1 MRRNLA
7 AYRPYQVFL
16 NYPFD
21 RGYAN
26 IGDAL
31 NFAVVAAGLL
41 PVCALDLT
49 TPDRP
54 RLEML
59 VDAISN
65 CHYSVHDL
73 SRAHGEEDGNFARMN
88 MPIEM
93 GLALYP
99 ALHSQRHDH
108 RCAFFIETPNDYKKF
123 ASDLAGLDPQCH
135 NGSDLTALTQMYEWL
150 RGVVAPQI
158 FNDQPAVVVLD
169 RFAVYRDRIGRI
181 QGSGVGG
188 CASHAESREI
198 MYCVCAEESWWD
210 WRATKAGK
218 AEFPPV
224 PLSWKGGR
232 K

>member
-1 MRRNLA
+1 MRRNIA

-21 RGYAN
+21 SQYLKIA
-26 IGDAL
+26 DAL

-65 CHYSVHDL
+65 CHYSAHDL
-73 SRAHGEEDGNFARMN
+73 SRAQGEEDANFARMN

-108 RCAFFIETPNDYKKF
+108 RCAFFVATPNDYKRF
-123 ASDLAGLDPQCH
+123 ASDLAGLDPQIH
-135 NGSDLTALTQMYEWL
+135 NGNDYTALALMYEWL
-150 RGVVAPQI
+150 RGVVPPQI
-158 FNDQPAVVVLD
+158 FNEQPTVLVVE
-169 RFAVYRDRIGRI
+169 RFKHYRERTVKLN
-181 QGSGVGG
+181 GSGPGG
-188 CASHAESREI
+188 LASHSESREI
-198 MYCVCAEESWWD
+198 MYCVCAEASWWD
-210 WRATKAGK
+210 WRGTKAGR
-218 AEFPPV
+218 AEFPPM
-224 PLSWKGGR
+224 PLSWR
-232 K
+232 AA